1 MKDTYKGKR
10 VDNNETVT
18 GYYVFCRGRHY
29 ILESYNANG
38 YDERWETSEWIEV
51 EEKSIKN
58 ERIEQLEQVLG
69 VIKDNV
75 LVNYKKD
82 NKWYNLA
89 YNILNVRKTN

>member
-1 MKDTYKGKR
+1 MKDTYSAKRIDNGKI
-10 VDNNETVT
+10 VT
-18 GYYVFCRGRHY
+18 GYYVFCRGHHY
-29 ILESYNANG
+29 ILESYNDNG

-51 EEKSIKN
+51 NENSIKN